1 MKKTM
6 KDINQEKEMQ
16 ETQGREPQAYAFYS
30 KVLSKVF
37 DTVEE
42 LEVAEAEHAAEL
54 KAKEDAAALKKA
66 EANKV
71 EEAFKARNA
80 AVVEYNTKIMAARK
94 EYNDALAAA
103 SEAFS
108 LSVAEATK
116 AKEAAESD
124 YSAALK
130 EFTEKHPEG
139 YHMTLK
145 DGDNVMTISSQGDNV
160 AKTVKEYNSLIEYLM
175 NNLWKNF

>member
-1 MKKTM
+1 
-6 KDINQEKEMQ
+6 
-16 ETQGREPQAYAFYS
+16 
-30 KVLSKVF
+30 
-37 DTVEE
+37 
-42 LEVAEAEHAAEL
+42 
-54 KAKEDAAALKKA
+54 
-66 EANKV
+66 
-71 EEAFKARNA
+71 
-80 AVVEYNTKIMAARK
+80 MAARK

>member
-6 KDINQEKEMQ
+6 KDINQEKAMQ
-16 ETQGREPQAYAFYS
+16 ETQERESQTYAFYS

-42 LEVAEAEHAAEL
+42 LEAAEAEHAAEL

-80 AVVEYNTKIMAARK
+80 AVVEYNTKVMAARK
-94 EYNDALAAA
+94 EYNGALAAA
-103 SEAFS
+103 KKAFEEA
-108 LSVAEATK
+108 VAEATK
-116 AKEAAESD
+116 VKNTAEQTFD
-124 YSAALK
+124 TALK
-130 EFTEKHPEG
+130 EFTKKHG
-139 YHMTLK
+139 SYHMTLK
-145 DGDNVMTISSQGDNV
+145 DGDNVMTISSQGDTTADV
-160 AKTVKEYNSLIEYLM
+160 IGKEYNSVLDFLI
-175 NNLWKNF
+175 NLWK